1 MHLSGVAVRTDQVQ
15 LLVGLLTGDE
25 LAAKLKLAITN
36 RNDLVALSA
45 SDRERIVDVLP
56 DPPPSG
62 LAELRSVLVQQLKQA
77 RAREASESRSREAQ
91 RMREG
96 RELRKQ
102 RADEPLS

>member
-15 LLVGLLTGDE
+15 LLVALLNGDE
-25 LAAKLKLAITN
+25 LAAKLQLAGKN
-36 RNDLVALSA
+36 GNDLVALSP

-62 LAELRSVLVQQLKQA
+62 LAELRSVLVQQLKQS
-77 RAREASESRSREAQ
+77 RDRETREARSREAQ
-91 RMREG
+91 QMRDA

-102 RADEPLS
+102 KG

>member
-15 LLVGLLTGDE
+15 LLVALLNGDE
-25 LAAKLKLAITN
+25 LAAKLQLAGKN
-36 RNDLVALSA
+36 GNDLVALSP

-62 LAELRSVLVQQLKQA
+62 LAELRSVLVQQLKQS
-77 RAREASESRSREAQ
+77 RDRETREARCREAQ
-91 RMREG
+91 QMRDA

-102 RADEPLS
+102 KG

>member
-15 LLVGLLTGDE
+15 LLVGLLDDDE
-25 LAAKLKLAITN
+25 LAAKLRLASKN
-36 RNDLVALSA
+36 GNDLVALSR

-62 LAELRSVLVQQLKQA
+62 LAELRSVLSQQLKQA
-77 RAREASESRSREAQ
+77 QDRETKEARSREAEQ
-91 RMREG
+91 MRDA

-102 RADEPLS
+102 KG